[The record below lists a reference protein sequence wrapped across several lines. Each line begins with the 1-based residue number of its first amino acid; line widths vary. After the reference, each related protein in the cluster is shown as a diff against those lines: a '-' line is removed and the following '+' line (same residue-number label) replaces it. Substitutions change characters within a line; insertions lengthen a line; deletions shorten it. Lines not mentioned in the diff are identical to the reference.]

1 MKRYPKRRHPE
12 KQFRRACDPGARIV
26 LIVSRNEW
34 TTGEQPS
41 AEVSGDMEPSVIH
54 GTFYYD
60 LVREQ
65 IKKLKGKI

>member
-41 AEVSGDMEPSVIH
+41 AEVSKDMEPSVIH